1 DLNGIVT
8 SWNGAAE
15 RMFGFSASE
24 AVGQSVR
31 IIIPADRQDEETA
44 VLDKIR
50 RGETIQHF
58 ETIRCRKD
66 GTCLPISL
74 TVSPIHDDGHI
85 IGASKIARDISD
97 RKRADAAAERERGR
111 ASFLARVAHEMS
123 TSLSYQQRLAALA

>member
-1 DLNGIVT
+1 MATDVQTCPVVVESTSDTAGLLKAIVESSEDAIISKDLNGIVT

-44 VLDKIR
+44 VLDKIK

-66 GTCLPISL
+66 GTCLR
-74 TVSPIHDDGHI
+74 SP
-85 IGASKIARDISD
+85 
-97 RKRADAAAERERGR
+97 
-111 ASFLARVAHEMS
+111 
-123 TSLSYQQRLAALA
+123 